1 MIYSIKG
8 KLLEKQKEAII
19 VEASGIA
26 YEIIFLSSSYSKLPE
41 TGEEVHVYTHFIV
54 REDAFLLFG
63 FISREEKNFF
73 NTLTS
78 VPSVGPKTA
87 YNIMNTVSI
96 PRLIEAILREEEK
109 CLTQVSGI
117 GSKTAKRIILELKD
131 KMAKLHSAS
140 KDASYDNLSGA
151 SSGGSAPSPFAEARL
166 ALGSLGFGYAEIDKM
181 LDGILKGKDA
191 GPITTEE
198 IIKQALKKR

>member
-26 YEIIFLSSSYSKLPE
+26 YEIIFLSSSYSKLPDID
-41 TGEEVHVYTHFIV
+41 GEVNVFTHFIV

-63 FISREEKNFF
+63 FLSREEKNFF

-87 YNIMNTVSI
+87 YNIMNTVPI

-131 KMAKLHSAS
+131 KMSKLHSAS
-140 KDASYDNLSGA
+140 KDASYENLSAA
-151 SSGGSAPSPFAEARL
+151 SPGGSPSPFAEARL

-181 LDGILKGKDA
+181 LDGILKGRDA

>member
-41 TGEEVHVYTHFIV
+41 INEEVHVYTHFIV

-87 YNIMNTVSI
+87 YNIMNTVAI

-117 GSKTAKRIILELKD
+117 GTKTAKRIILELKD
-131 KMAKLHSAS
+131 KMSKLHSAS
-140 KDASYDNLSGA
+140 KDAPYESLSAA
-151 SSGGSAPSPFAEARL
+151 SSGAPSPFAEARL

-198 IIKQALKKR
+198 ILKQALKKR